1 MIQSIELQMISKI
14 QTSEDE
20 DEVNTL
26 CQFDTSYY
34 SVYKEQIGFILDHK
48 DKYGN
53 VPDVFTF
60 QAQFVNDDITLVDV
74 NEPIEFLVAGIK
86 KNKQYIIFVETFN
99 KVQDLTQGDISEA
112 WEYIGSQY
120 ENALKLSDV
129 NPMNIVKQAEVRA
142 NTVVEFSKQTRIP
155 TGFPEIDK
163 LMYGGFS
170 TVEELFLIVARTN
183 TGKAQPLWSKVL
195 TPTGWT
201 TMGDLKL
208 GDLVIGENNDV
219 GRVVKLFPQGVKDYY
234 RVNFD
239 DGTSVECCDDH
250 LWKVLDSKR
259 RQRADEHYGEHEI
272 LMLKDIRANLSNNY
286 TVDITDPV
294 EFDVL
299 FDESQE
305 LDGYLLGVILG
316 DGGLR
321 DGRVTISNES
331 AEIWARIEDIITKYG
346 CHRSGKQLNAIKG
359 VKHGENFVREKIIEY
374 GLLNKKSIDKFIPKQ
389 YLTAPIHVRKALL
402 AGLVDTDGYISK
414 DNKQVWEFD
423 TSSEQLAKDFAALA
437 RSLGVKV
444 KVHSRQDSYYVN
456 SEGHQVKASGS
467 RHLVCRSVFNPFW
480 YSKKSNR
487 FCVRTVPYK
496 RSMPKRHCKSIKS
509 VEYVGKTECQ
519 CILLDNKTHTYITD
533 GYTVTHNSWIVT
545 RMAEAAQRSGFP
557 VAIYSPEMRAEYLS
571 TRFDSW
577 RGHFKNSDLF
587 LGRYSQEYWDYIYS
601 LQNESTDAFIIED
614 KDMLD
619 GVTARS
625 LGAFVKQHGIKLLLV
640 DGLSYMQDS
649 RRSSRDYEK
658 YKHICEDLFMVS
670 KKYGCAVVVTA
681 QANRETKDTLDDK
694 GEPFPSLY
702 QVSDSDAPARIAT
715 QAIAVRQI
723 FDQHVLDIRLEKS
736 RNAKNERPVLSYSWD
751 VNTGNMQYI
760 PSDADMTSTDFS
772 VTSVSSDQILN
783 NVTTPDTSGINIDDL
798 EDEDVEF

>member
-1 MIQSIELQMISKI
+1 MIQSVELQVISKI
-14 QTSEDE
+14 LTSEDAV
-20 DEVNTL
+20 EVDTL
-26 CQFDTSYY
+26 CQFDSSYY
-34 SVYKEQIGFILDHK
+34 SVYKDQIEFILDHK
-48 DKYGN
+48 DKYGT

-60 QAQFVNDDITLVDV
+60 QAQFVDDDITLIDV
-74 NEPIEFLVAGIK
+74 NEPVEFLINGIK

-99 KVQDLTQGDISEA
+99 KVQDLTQGDITEA

-120 ENALKLSDV
+120 ENALRLNDV
-129 NPMNIVKQAEVRA
+129 NPMNIVKQAEERA
-142 NTVVEFSKQTRIP
+142 NNVIEFSKQTRIP

-250 LWKVLDSKR
+250 LWKVLD
-259 RQRADEHYGEHEI
+259 AEHRIRSCDNYAEHQI
-272 LMLKDIRANLSNNY
+272 LTLRDIRSSLDKKYS
-286 TVDITDPV
+286 VDITTPIV
-294 EFDVL
+294 FDVPEVSIDPKSFEGHDHL
-299 FDESQE
+299 PEHVFTASIGARRSLLFHLLMNSDDYKFDEP
-305 LDGYLLGVILG
+305 LLSDV
-316 DGGLR
+316 
-321 DGRVTISNES
+321 
-331 AEIWARIEDIITKYG
+331 
-346 CHRSGKQLNAIKG
+346 
-359 VKHGENFVREKIIEY
+359 
-374 GLLNKKSIDKFIPKQ
+374 
-389 YLTAPIHVRKALL
+389 
-402 AGLVDTDGYISK
+402 
-414 DNKQVWEFD
+414 
-423 TSSEQLAKDFAALA
+423 AALA
-437 RSLGVKV
+437 RSLGLKAEVCDGTPKFTP
-444 KVHSRQDSYYVN
+444 KT
-456 SEGHQVKASGS
+456 SERYCKYIT
-467 RHLVCRSVFNPFW
+467 SVD
-480 YSKKSNR
+480 
-487 FCVRTVPYK
+487 
-496 RSMPKRHCKSIKS
+496 
-509 VEYVGKTECQ
+509 YVGKTECQ

-545 RMAEAAQRSGFP
+545 RMAEAAQRAGFP
-557 VAIYSPEMRAEYLS
+557 IAIYSPEMRAEYLS

-587 LGRYSQEYWDYIYS
+587 LGKYSQEYWDYIYS
-601 LQNESTDAFIIED
+601 LQKEETDAFIIED

-625 LGAFVKQHGIKLLLV
+625 LGSFVKQHGIKLLLV
-640 DGLSYMQDS
+640 DGLSYMQDC

-751 VNTGNMQYI
+751 ANTGNMQYI
-760 PSDADMTSTDFS
+760 PSEADEPAAIPAT
-772 VTSVSSDQILN
+772 VGPEQILN
-783 NVTTPDTSGINIDDL
+783 NVAVPETAGINMEDL

>member
-1 MIQSIELQMISKI
+1 MIQSVELQVISKI
-14 QTSEDE
+14 LTSED
-20 DEVNTL
+20 DSEVDAL
-26 CQFDTSYY
+26 CQFDSSYY
-34 SVYKEQIGFILDHK
+34 SVYRDQIEFILDHK
-48 DKYGN
+48 DKYGT

-60 QAQFVNDDITLVDV
+60 QAQFVDDDITLIDV
-74 NEPIEFLVAGIK
+74 NEPVEFLINGIK

-99 KVQDLTQGDISEA
+99 KVQDLTQGDITEA

-120 ENALKLSDV
+120 ENALRLSDV
-129 NPMNIVKQAEVRA
+129 NPMNIVKQAEERA
-142 NTVVEFSKQTRIP
+142 NNVIEFSKQTRIP
-155 TGFPEIDK
+155 TGFNEIDK

-219 GRVVKLFPQGVKDYY
+219 GKVVKLFPQGVKDYY

-250 LWKVLDSKR
+250 LWKVLD
-259 RQRADEHYGEHEI
+259 AEHRFQSCDNYAEHQILTLREI
-272 LMLKDIRANLSNNY
+272 RNSLDKKYS
-286 TVDITDPV
+286 VDIT
-294 EFDVL
+294 
-299 FDESQE
+299 
-305 LDGYLLGVILG
+305 
-316 DGGLR
+316 
-321 DGRVTISNES
+321 
-331 AEIWARIEDIITKYG
+331 
-346 CHRSGKQLNAIKG
+346 
-359 VKHGENFVREKIIEY
+359 
-374 GLLNKKSIDKFIPKQ
+374 
-389 YLTAPIHVRKALL
+389 APIV
-402 AGLVDTDGYISK
+402 
-414 DNKQVWEFD
+414 FD
-423 TSSEQLAKDFAALA
+423 TSEISIDVESIAVQRRLPEYVFTASIEARRSLLSHLMMNSDEYKFAEPLLSDVAALA
-437 RSLGVKV
+437 RSLGLKAKV
-444 KVHSRQDSYYVN
+444 CDGIYKLIPET
-456 SEGHQVKASGS
+456 SERYCKYII
-467 RHLVCRSVFNPFW
+467 SVD
-480 YSKKSNR
+480 
-487 FCVRTVPYK
+487 
-496 RSMPKRHCKSIKS
+496 
-509 VEYVGKTECQ
+509 YVGKTECQ

-533 GYTVTHNSWIVT
+533 GYTITHNSWIVT
-545 RMAEAAQRSGFP
+545 RMAEAAQRAGFP

-601 LQNESTDAFIIED
+601 LQNEETDAFIIED

-625 LGAFVKQHGIKLLLV
+625 LGSFVKQHGIKLLLV
-640 DGLSYMQDS
+640 DGLSYMQDC

-751 VNTGNMQYI
+751 ANTGNMQYI
-760 PSDADMTSTDFS
+760 PSDTDEPAALPAT
-772 VTSVSSDQILN
+772 VGPEQILN
-783 NVTTPDTSGINIDDL
+783 NVSVPETTGINMEDL

>member
-14 QTSEDE
+14 LTSEDD

-26 CQFDTSYY
+26 CQYDTSYY
-34 SVYKEQIGFILDHK
+34 SVYKKQIEFILDHK

-53 VPDVFTF
+53 APDVFTF

-74 NEPIEFLVAGIK
+74 NEPIEFLVASIK

-155 TGFPEIDK
+155 TGFLEIDK

-183 TGKAQPLWSKVL
+183 TGK
-195 TPTGWT
+195 
-201 TMGDLKL
+201 
-208 GDLVIGENNDV
+208 
-219 GRVVKLFPQGVKDYY
+219 
-234 RVNFD
+234 
-239 DGTSVECCDDH
+239 
-250 LWKVLDSKR
+250 
-259 RQRADEHYGEHEI
+259 
-272 LMLKDIRANLSNNY
+272 
-286 TVDITDPV
+286 
-294 EFDVL
+294 
-299 FDESQE
+299 
-305 LDGYLLGVILG
+305 
-316 DGGLR
+316 
-321 DGRVTISNES
+321 
-331 AEIWARIEDIITKYG
+331 
-346 CHRSGKQLNAIKG
+346 
-359 VKHGENFVREKIIEY
+359 
-374 GLLNKKSIDKFIPKQ
+374 
-389 YLTAPIHVRKALL
+389 
-402 AGLVDTDGYISK
+402 
-414 DNKQVWEFD
+414 
-423 TSSEQLAKDFAALA
+423 
-437 RSLGVKV
+437 
-444 KVHSRQDSYYVN
+444 
-456 SEGHQVKASGS
+456 
-467 RHLVCRSVFNPFW
+467 
-480 YSKKSNR
+480 
-487 FCVRTVPYK
+487 
-496 RSMPKRHCKSIKS
+496 
-509 VEYVGKTECQ
+509 
-519 CILLDNKTHTYITD
+519 
-533 GYTVTHNSWIVT
+533 SWIVT
-545 RMAEAAQRSGFP
+545 RMAEAAQRAGFP

-736 RNAKNERPVLSYSWD
+736 RNAKNEKPVLSYSWD
-751 VNTGNMQYI
+751 VNTGNVQYI